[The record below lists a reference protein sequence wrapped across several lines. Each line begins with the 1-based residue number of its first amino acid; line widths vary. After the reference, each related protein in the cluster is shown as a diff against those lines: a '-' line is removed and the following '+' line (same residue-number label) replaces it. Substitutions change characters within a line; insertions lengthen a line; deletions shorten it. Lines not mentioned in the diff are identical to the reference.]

1 MERTRKIVSNIYLE
15 EKQETDEEALEVLV
29 QKELLQCQRIKEYQN
44 DRDKTTLQLHLSPA
58 NSPKHNIRVPEH
70 RDVVAKWMNE
80 AVSFGLVVSSSC
92 SALPNKGPPPGPRLF
107 TLAASLMDM
116 FLLKCKIKLSQLQ
129 LLGSACLS
137 LAAKSRKIQ
146 LSEDALIE
154 CSDYAI
160 TTEEIQ
166 VCIFL
171 TERENIGY
179 KNFIFPLT
187 KYSKYSR

>member
-1 MERTRKIVSNIYLE
+1 MEHKLDPLNKVNMQ
-15 EKQETDEEALEVLV
+15 EKEDTTEEALDVLV
-29 QKELLQCQRIKEYQN
+29 QRELLQCKRVQEYEAGSEESSSQ
-44 DRDKTTLQLHLSPA
+44 HFSSPA
-58 NSPKHNIRVPEH
+58 NSPRPKVKVPEH

-80 AVSFGLVVSSSC
+80 AVSFGLIVSSSD
-92 SALPNKGPPPGPRLF
+92 SVSHKMDPPPGPRLF

-116 FLLKCKIKLSQLQ
+116 FLLKCKIRLSQLQ

-137 LAAKSRKIQ
+137 LAAKSRKIL

-171 TERENIGY
+171 TVRENVGL
-179 KNFIFPLT
+179 KNFLIYFV
-187 KYSKYSR
+187 K

>member
-1 MERTRKIVSNIYLE
+1 MEPKEKLVTKIHLE
-15 EKQETDEEALEVLV
+15 EIEEAEEEALDVLV
-29 QKELLQCQRIKEYQN
+29 QRELLQCRRIDEYQN
-44 DRDKTTLQLHLSPA
+44 DNEEISKQLYSSPA
-58 NSPKHNIRVPEH
+58 NSPKPKVRVPEH

-80 AVSFGLVVSSSC
+80 AVSFGLVVSSS
-92 SALPNKGPPPGPRLF
+92 SKTSNNRQPPLGPRLF

-116 FLLKCKIKLSQLQ
+116 FLLRCKIKLSQLQ

-137 LAAKSRKIQ
+137 LAAKSRKIH

-171 TERENIGY
+171 TVRENFGL
-179 KNFIFPLT
+179 IF
-187 KYSKYSR
+187 K

>member
-1 MERTRKIVSNIYLE
+1 MERTRKLVTKAYLE
-15 EKQETDEEALEVLV
+15 GKQETEEALEVLV
-29 QKELLQCQRIKEYQN
+29 QRELLQCKRIKEYQN
-44 DRDKTTLQLHLSPA
+44 DSEETALQVHLSPA
-58 NSPKHNIRVPEH
+58 NSPKHNVKVPDH

-80 AVSFGLVVSSSC
+80 AVSFGLVVSSSI
-92 SALPNKGPPPGPRLF
+92 SALPNKVPPPGPRLF

-116 FLLKCKIKLSQLQ
+116 FLLKCRIKLSQLQ

-160 TTEEIQ
+160 TAEEIQ

-179 KNFIFPLT
+179 KNFIFP
-187 KYSKYSR
+187 

>member
-1 MERTRKIVSNIYLE
+1 MERTRKLVSKTYLE
-15 EKQETDEEALEVLV
+15 GKQETEEEAFEVLV
-29 QKELLQCQRIKEYQN
+29 QRELLQCKRIEQYHN
-44 DRDKTTLQLHLSPA
+44 DSEEPNLQLHLSPA

-70 RDVVAKWMNE
+70 RDVVAKWMND
-80 AVSFGLVVSSSC
+80 AVSFCLVVSTSISI
-92 SALPNKGPPPGPRLF
+92 LPDMDPPPGPRLF
-107 TLAASLMDM
+107 SLAASLMDM

-171 TERENIGY
+171 TEREIIGY
-179 KNFIFPLT
+179 KKSI
-187 KYSKYSR
+187 SS

>member
-15 EKQETDEEALEVLV
+15 EKQDAEEEALEVLV
-29 QKELLQCQRIKEYQN
+29 QKELLQCKRIKEYQH
-44 DRDKTTLQLHLSPA
+44 DRDKTTLQIHLSPA
-58 NSPKHNIRVPEH
+58 NSPKPTVRVPEH

-80 AVSFGLVVSSSC
+80 AVSFDLVVSSSC
-92 SALPNKGPPPGPRLF
+92 SALPNLSPPPGPRLF

-154 CSDYAI
+154 CSDYTI

-179 KNFIFPLT
+179 KNFIFL
-187 KYSKYSR
+187 